1 MEGVGGAGEGT
12 DEGVWQVYS
21 HARGAVWTACCMLPA
36 SSLLPSRFGWT
47 PSLLKKFGRF
57 QNRLKLSESLHLQS
71 GCLECTSHR

>member
-36 SSLLPSRFGWT
+36 SSLLPSGCRCT

-57 QNRLKLSESLHLQS
+57 QNKLKLSIKTKLWSLQAD
-71 GCLECTSHR
+71 